1 MDLVC
6 VRNLDFGQTLWR
18 SFARNKSGSMKNSS
32 ELNNFLSN
40 QVLELKT
47 CDDEAIENFH
57 ISPTAEFVAYLTGTK
72 LRVYKLDIS
81 ATDSGEI
88 LPKIRRV
95 ELVLKP
101 KKVPH
106 LLRFYRNNST
116 DFLLTATSGLG
127 LKCYQMSPED
137 NSATPIFRLIVNS
150 CITILQHTLEGT

>member
-1 MDLVC
+1 
-6 VRNLDFGQTLWR
+6 
-18 SFARNKSGSMKNSS
+18 
-32 ELNNFLSN
+32 LSN

-150 CITILQHTLEGT
+150 CITILQLSLEGTKSIQLSTLFLLNVSKPLNLFVTDEISPFSGSCVLI